1 MWCIRFVLCV
11 AAIIGRLNFASQPE
25 PFGLLL
31 SAFMGVPLFIM
42 PPLLPFIIEP
52 LVPFSFVH
60 VAVPLVVVAV
70 VVVVE
75 FGMLLLPG
83 GGIMLLQFV
92 AGAVLGHCTVV
103 AVVGLATV
111 GVWVVVVP

>member
-42 PPLLPFIIEP
+42 VPLLPFIIEP
-52 LVPFSFVH
+52 LVPVPFVQG
-60 VAVPLVVVAV
+60 ATPVPV
-70 VVVVE
+70 VVVVDVVELVE

-92 AGAVLGHCTVV
+92 DGTVLGH
-103 AVVGLATV
+103 
-111 GVWVVVVP
+111 